1 MAEMT
6 EDEQLKEVKNS
17 LGVTGNYQDA
27 RLLGYLREIK
37 QYLTDAGV
45 PKENL
50 SSSAVMGVL
59 SRGVNDLLYS
69 GELSA
74 YFKERVIQLSY

>member
-6 EDEQLKEVKNS
+6 EDEQLKEVKDS
-17 LGVTGNYQDA
+17 LGITGNYQDA
-27 RLLGYLREIK
+27 RLFGYLKEIK
-37 QYLTDAGV
+37 QYLTDAGIS
-45 PKENL
+45 KEHL

-59 SRGVNDLLYS
+59 SRGVNDLLYN

>member
-6 EDEQLKEVKNS
+6 EKEQLEEVKDS
-17 LGVTGNYQDA
+17 LGVTGDYQDA
-27 RLLGYLREIK
+27 RLLGYMREVEE
-37 QYLTDAGV
+37 YLIASGV
-45 PKENL
+45 PKDIL
-50 SSSAVMGVL
+50 SSPAVMGVL
-59 SRGVNDLLYS
+59 SRGVNDLLYN

>member
-6 EDEQLKEVKNS
+6 EDEQLKKVKDS
-17 LGVTGNYQDA
+17 LGITGNYQDA

-37 QYLTDAGV
+37 QYLTDAGIQ
-45 PKENL
+45 NL

>member
-6 EDEQLKEVKNS
+6 EDEQLKEVKDS
-17 LGVTGNYQDA
+17 LGITGNYQDA

-50 SSSAVMGVL
+50 SSSAVMGFFQEVSTTFCITANCRPTL
-59 SRGVNDLLYS
+59 K
-69 GELSA
+69 
-74 YFKERVIQLSY
+74 KE

>member
-6 EDEQLKEVKNS
+6 EDEQLKEVKDS
-17 LGVTGNYQDA
+17 LGITGNYQDA

-50 SSSAVMGVL
+50 SSPAVMGVL
-59 SRGVNDLLYS
+59 SRGTSDLLYK

>member
-1 MAEMT
+1 MAEMSV
-6 EDEQLKEVKNS
+6 DVLLVEVKNS

-50 SSSAVMGVL
+50 SSSVVMGVL

>member
-6 EDEQLKEVKNS
+6 EDEQLKEVKDS
-17 LGVTGNYQDA
+17 LGITGNYQDA

-45 PKENL
+45 QNL

>member
-6 EDEQLKEVKNS
+6 EDEQLKDS
-17 LGVTGNYQDA
+17 LGITGNYQDA

>member
-6 EDEQLKEVKNS
+6 EDEQLKEVKDS
-17 LGVTGNYQDA
+17 LGITGNYQDT

-45 PKENL
+45 PKERL

-59 SRGVNDLLYS
+59 SRGVNDLLYN

>member
-6 EDEQLKEVKNS
+6 EDEQLKEVKDS
-17 LGVTGNYQDA
+17 LGITGNYQDT

-45 PKENL
+45 TKENL

-59 SRGVNDLLYS
+59 SRGVNDLLYN

>member
-50 SSSAVMGVL
+50 SSSVVMGVL
-59 SRGVNDLLYS
+59 SRVSMTFCTAANCRPTLK
-69 GELSA
+69 
-74 YFKERVIQLSY
+74 KE

>member
-27 RLLGYLREIK
+27 RLLGYLRAVS
-37 QYLTDAGV
+37 YTHLTL
-45 PKENL
+45 PTT
-50 SSSAVMGVL
+50 
-59 SRGVNDLLYS
+59 SRV
-69 GELSA
+69 
-74 YFKERVIQLSY
+74 

>member
-6 EDEQLKEVKNS
+6 EDEQLKEVKDS
-17 LGVTGNYQDA
+17 LGITGNYQDA

-37 QYLTDAGV
+37 QYLTDAGAQ
-45 PKENL
+45 NL

>member
-50 SSSAVMGVL
+50 RRL
-59 SRGVNDLLYS
+59 S
-69 GELSA
+69 
-74 YFKERVIQLSY
+74 

>member
-6 EDEQLKEVKNS
+6 EDEQLKEVKDS
-17 LGVTGNYQDA
+17 LGITGNYQDA

-37 QYLTDAGV
+37 QYLTDAGIQ
-45 PKENL
+45 NL

-59 SRGVNDLLYS
+59 SRGVNDLLYN

>member
-6 EDEQLKEVKNS
+6 EDEQLKEVKDS
-17 LGVTGNYQDA
+17 LGITGNYQDA
-27 RLLGYLREIK
+27 RLFGYLREIK
-37 QYLTDAGV
+37 QYLTDAGIT
-45 PKENL
+45 KERL

-59 SRGVNDLLYS
+59 SRGVNDLLYN

>member
-6 EDEQLKEVKNS
+6 EDEQLKEVKDS
-17 LGVTGNYQDA
+17 LGITGNYQDA

-37 QYLTDAGV
+37 QYLTDAGIQ
-45 PKENL
+45 NL